1 VIFHEDMLMKKSK
14 LMKHMKVF

>member
-1 VIFHEDMLMKKSK
+1 VIFREDTLMKKSK